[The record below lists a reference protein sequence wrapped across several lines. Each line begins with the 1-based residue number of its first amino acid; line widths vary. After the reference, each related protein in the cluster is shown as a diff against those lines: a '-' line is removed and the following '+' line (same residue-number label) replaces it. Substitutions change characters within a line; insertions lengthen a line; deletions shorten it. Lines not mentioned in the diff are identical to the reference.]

1 MYDIRRVGSQP
12 NGFYDEDKNDSS
24 VQLTSFR
31 PGMKVFST
39 SDTALASIDVD
50 ATFQQNAIPVHTTQV
65 GLIKFRSLRSN

>member
-12 NGFYDEDKNDSS
+12 NVFYDEDKDSS
-24 VQLTSFR
+24 AVQLTSFR

-50 ATFQQNAIPVHTTQV
+50 ATFQQNAHSIPIHTTQV
-65 GLIKFRSLRSN
+65 SL